1 MSINTKAIQPD
12 DRRSRRAE
20 VRLPATVEAGPG
32 RAFHVIVQNVSAHGI
47 MFELESPLIPG
58 RPVSV
63 SMAGL
68 DRTAARVAWQRDGQ
82 VGIAFVEPLTFDQI
96 SNII

>member
-1 MSINTKAIQPD
+1 MTTNAKATLPD
-12 DRRSRRAE
+12 DRGSRRTE
-20 VRLPATVEAGPG
+20 IRLPATIEAGPG
-32 RAFHVIVQNVSAHGI
+32 RNFHVSVQNVSAHGF
-47 MFELESPLIPG
+47 MAELDAQLVPG

-68 DRTAARVAWQRDGQ
+68 DRTAARVAWHREGQ

-96 SNII
+96 NNIL

>member
-1 MSINTKAIQPD
+1 MTTNAKVTQPD
-12 DRRSRRAE
+12 DRRSRRAD
-20 VRLPATVEAGPG
+20 VRLPATIDAGPG
-32 RAFHVIVQNVSAHGI
+32 RVFQVIVQNVSAHGF
-47 MFELESPLIPG
+47 MAELDAQLIPG

-96 SNII
+96 SNIL

>member
-1 MSINTKAIQPD
+1 MTKNAKATQPD

-20 VRLPATVEAGPG
+20 VRLPATIDAGPG
-32 RAFHVIVQNVSAHGI
+32 RTLQVIVYNVSAHGF
-47 MFELESPLIPG
+47 MAELDVQLIPG

-82 VGIAFVEPLTFDQI
+82 VGIAFVEPLTFDEI
-96 SNII
+96 NNIL

>member
-1 MSINTKAIQPD
+1 VTTNAKATQPD

-20 VRLPATVEAGPG
+20 VRLPATIDAGPG
-32 RAFHVIVQNVSAHGI
+32 RTLPVIVHNVSAHGF
-47 MFELESPLIPG
+47 MAELDVQLIPG

-82 VGIAFVEPLTFDQI
+82 VGIAFVEPLTFDEI
-96 SNII
+96 NNIL